1 MASNARRLHR
11 KSLWSSAGPLARL
24 VFGAFLI
31 MTVGIL
37 GLTPKTFFGLSIMW
51 PYAALW
57 GAVGWGRVGL
67 SLRPMI
73 LLILFGLAQDITLNA
88 PLGCFVIVNLS
99 VYGLSAAVA
108 DSVDLK
114 NDPIL
119 SVVAPAVL
127 LLIAFVL
134 VWALAS
140 LLQEHPVRFVPLI
153 KSLLI
158 TGLGFAVCHKA
169 FDLGRVPGNVM
180 GAG

>member
-1 MASNARRLHR
+1 M
-11 KSLWSSAGPLARL
+11 ARL
-24 VFGAFLI
+24 VFGAFVI
-31 MTVGIL
+31 MTIGIL
-37 GLTPKTFFGLSIMW
+37 GLTPKTMFGFSIIW

-67 SLRPMI
+67 SLRPM
-73 LLILFGLAQDITLNA
+73 LFLIAFGLAQDISLNA

-108 DSVDLK
+108 DAFDTS

-119 SVVAPAVL
+119 GVIAPTAL

-140 LLQEHPVRFVPLI
+140 LLQEHPVRIVPLT
-153 KSLLI
+153 KTLLI
-158 TGLGFAVCHKA
+158 TGIGFAVFQKA
-169 FDLGRVPGNVM
+169 FNLGRPPGSIM
-180 GAG
+180 GTS

>member
-1 MASNARRLHR
+1 MASSTRGFQR
-11 KSLWSSAGPLARL
+11 KTLWSSSGPLARL
-24 VFGAFLI
+24 LFGAFII

-37 GLTPKTFFGLSIMW
+37 GLTPKTFMGMSIMW

-73 LLILFGLAQDITLNA
+73 LLILFGLAQDISLNA

-99 VYGLSAAVA
+99 VYGLSVAVA
-108 DSVDLK
+108 ESVDLK

-119 SVVAPAVL
+119 GVVAPAAL
-127 LLIAFVL
+127 LMIAFVL

-153 KSLLI
+153 KTLLI
-158 TGLGFAVCHKA
+158 TGLGYAICQKA
-169 FDLGRVPGNVM
+169 FDLGRAPGRVM
-180 GAG
+180 GVA